1 MSDPNANPV
10 TGAIGDASAKGW
22 RKYFNAPKNGGS
34 GSAPVQSPPPRKQ
47 LAKLAQIFE
56 SSKRGW
62 FWATD
67 AELRLTY
74 VSDHIAKRLGCEAG
88 DMLGSSIKDL
98 FLDEA
103 AEDGSSNR
111 KISLLLNTR
120 SKFSNM
126 EVRADYGGPDIW
138 WSVSGQPDLGKE
150 GQFLGYWGSGIDV
163 TTDRQSRD
171 ESSRLTHSD
180 TLTGLASRH
189 KISQRLDKALQAYK
203 VAKRS
208 CTLLMI
214 DLDRFKQVNDTL
226 GHQAGDE
233 LLRQASQRLTR
244 VAKEDWDVG
253 RLGGDEF
260 QVIIPDMDDRGE
272 VADAAKK
279 MIAMI
284 SQPYTI
290 DGTRCVIGASVGIAI
305 APYDGITSEEL
316 TRSADL
322 ALYAAKNDGRGR
334 YRFYSN
340 DLHADAEDLRQIE
353 DELRDALARGEIWLA
368 YQPVV
373 SAMTNEISGFEAL
386 LRWEH
391 PERGNISPAI
401 FIPIAEE
408 ANLIAPLGEW
418 ALRKACEDAASW
430 PGSPRV
436 AVNVSPIQFEHASLL
451 ELVTSALA
459 NSGLSPDRLELEI
472 TESVFLGEGADIDR
486 TFMAL
491 KKLGVRLALDDF
503 GTGYSSL
510 SYLKSAPFDKIKI
523 DQSFVRD
530 AALPGNR
537 NAAIITAIV
546 SLAEALHMET
556 TAEGIE
562 TLDTLELI
570 TKLRVSHIQGYVYSR
585 PLHHEDIM
593 ETLRDGNLVIKPTGP
608 DVNRSDRK
616 TLYRKVGVIH
626 EDHRYEV
633 TMRNISRTGAMIEGL
648 NDVPKGTQF
657 VIDFGEG
664 QLAVATVRRS
674 EGDKQGLHLEIPLIS
689 DGSDGLCTRTRV
701 SPYVLAAAGMPLAAL
716 PSGQYPLVMSEEA
729 AKQNGKGF
737 SLPTFTQSE
746 AGGSVL
752 RVA

>member
-1 MSDPNANPV
+1 MSETNKS
-10 TGAIGDASAKGW
+10 DAPAVAQDTSTTGW
-22 RKYFNAPKNGGS
+22 RKYFGAPKDAGP
-34 GSAPVQSPPPRKQ
+34 APIQAPPPRKQ

-67 AELRLTY
+67 ADLRLTY
-74 VSDHIAKRLGCEAG
+74 VSEHIAKRLGCSLG

-98 FLDEA
+98 FNDEL
-103 AEDGSSNR
+103 AEGSAGNR
-111 KISLLLNTR
+111 TTGLLLNTR

-126 EVRADYGGPDIW
+126 EVRADYDGPEIW
-138 WSVSGQPDLGKE
+138 WAVSAQPDLNKDGE
-150 GQFLGYWGSGIDV
+150 FVGYWGSGIDI

-180 TLTGLASRH
+180 TLTGLSSRH
-189 KISQRLDKALQAYK
+189 KISQRLESALQAYK
-203 VAKRS
+203 IAKRS
-208 CTLLMI
+208 CALIMI

-233 LLRQASQRLTR
+233 LLKQASQRLKR
-244 VAKEDWDVG
+244 VAKDGWEVG

-272 VADAAKK
+272 LAEAAKK
-279 MIAMI
+279 MISMI

-290 DGTRCVIGASVGIAI
+290 NGTRCVIGASVGLAI

-334 YRFYSN
+334 YRFYSTE
-340 DLHADAEDLRQIE
+340 LHSDAEDQRQLE
-353 DELRDALARGEIWLA
+353 DELRDALERGEIWLA

-373 SAMTNEISGFEAL
+373 SARTNEISGFEAL
-386 LRWEH
+386 MRWEH
-391 PERGNISPAI
+391 PERGAISPGI

-408 ANLIAPLGEW
+408 ANLIVQLGEW

-430 PGSPRV
+430 PGTARV
-436 AVNVSPIQFEHASLL
+436 AVNVSPIQFEHTALPQ
-451 ELVTSALA
+451 LVASALA
-459 NSGLSPDRLELEI
+459 SSGLAPDRLELEI
-472 TESVFLGEGADIDR
+472 TESVFLGEGSDIDQ
-486 TFMAL
+486 TFKAL

-510 SYLKSAPFDKIKI
+510 SYLKSAPFDKIKV

-530 AALPGNR
+530 AAQPGNR

-546 SLAEALHMET
+546 SLAEALDMET

-562 TLDTLELI
+562 TLDTLDLI
-570 TKLRVSHIQGYVYSR
+570 KKLRVSHIQGYVYSR
-585 PLHHEDIM
+585 PLHYDDII
-593 ETLRDGNLVIKPTGP
+593 EKLGEGNLTIKPSGP
-608 DVNRSDRK
+608 EMNRSDRK
-616 TLYRKVGVIH
+616 TLYRKVGIIH

-633 TMRNISRTGAMIEGL
+633 TMRNLSMTGALIEGL
-648 NDVPKGTQF
+648 NDVPKGAQF
-657 VIDFGEG
+657 VLDFGEG

-674 EGDKQGLHLEIPLIS
+674 KGDKQGLQFEVPLIS

-716 PSGQYPLVMSEEA
+716 PSGHYPLVMNEEA
-729 AKQNGKGF
+729 ANTSGKGF
-737 SLPTFTQSE
+737 SLPAFTQSE

>member
-1 MSDPNANPV
+1 MTVTNAHSAPAA
-10 TGAIGDASAKGW
+10 TGDASAKGW
-22 RKYFNAPKNGGS
+22 RKYFGAPKTAA
-34 GSAPVQSPPPRKQ
+34 SALQTLPPPKQ
-47 LAKLAQIFE
+47 LAKLAQTFE
-56 SSKRGW
+56 SSGRGW

-74 VSDHIAKRLGCEAG
+74 VSDHIAKRLGCAAG
-88 DMLGSSIKDL
+88 DMLGSSIQDL
-98 FLDEA
+98 FNQELTP
-103 AEDGSSNR
+103 GSARNR
-111 KISLLLNTR
+111 TIGLLLNTR

-126 EVRADYGGPDIW
+126 EVRADYQGPEIW
-138 WSVSGQPDLGKE
+138 WSVSGQPDMDKDGK
-150 GQFLGYWGSGIDV
+150 FLGYWGSGIDV

-180 TLTGLASRH
+180 MLTGLASRH
-189 KISQRLDKALQAYK
+189 KISERLDKALQAYK

-208 CTLLMI
+208 CALLMI

-233 LLRQASQRLTR
+233 LLKQASQRLTR
-244 VAKEDWDVG
+244 AAKDGWDVG

-272 VADAAKK
+272 VAEAAKTI
-279 MIAMI
+279 IAMI

-290 DGTRCVIGASVGIAI
+290 GGTRCVIGASIGVAI

-334 YRFYSN
+334 YRFYST

-353 DELRDALARGEIWLA
+353 DELRDALVRGEIWLA

-373 SAMTNEISGFEAL
+373 SASTNEISGFEAL

-391 PERGNISPAI
+391 PERGAISPAI

-408 ANLIAPLGEW
+408 ASLIAPLGEW

-430 PGSPRV
+430 PGNVRV
-436 AVNVSPIQFEHASLL
+436 AVNVSPVQFEHASLP

-459 NSGLSPDRLELEI
+459 NSGLAPDRLELEI
-472 TESVFLGEGADIDR
+472 TESVFLGEGSDIEQ
-486 TFMAL
+486 TFVAL
-491 KKLGVRLALDDF
+491 KKLGVRLALDNF

-510 SYLKSAPFDKIKI
+510 SYLKNAPFDKIKI

-530 AALPGNR
+530 AVLPGNR

-546 SLAEALHMET
+546 SLAEALGMET

-562 TLDTLELI
+562 TLDTLDLI
-570 TKLRVSHIQGYVYSR
+570 TKLRVSHIQGCVYSR
-585 PLHHEDIM
+585 PLSYEDIM
-593 ETLRDGNLVIKPTGP
+593 ETLSEGNLVIKPSGP
-608 DVNRSDRK
+608 EMNRSDRK
-616 TLYRKVGVIH
+616 SLYRKVGIIH

-633 TMRNISRTGAMIEGL
+633 TMRNISKTGALIEGL
-648 NDVPKGTQF
+648 NDVPKGSQF

-664 QLAVATVRRS
+664 QLAVATVCRS
-674 EGDKQGLHLEIPLIS
+674 TSDKQGLEFEIPLIS

-701 SPYVLAAAGMPLAAL
+701 SPYVLATAGMPLAAL
-716 PSGQYPLVMSEEA
+716 PSGNYPLVMSEEA
-729 AKQNGKGF
+729 ANQSGKNF
-737 SLPTFTQSE
+737 SVPSFTQSE